1 MGAGQ
6 TRAGAQTAATTTA
19 RTRAAHK
26 TDSDAIGGAFRSHL
40 QQREVLKFGYVPMG
54 DSASGEGFGGF
65 HVLRYGR
72 GRGLLGRRPPVVA
85 ARNETHFAPFATWD
99 PRIGHC
105 KPNVRRL
112 GAKDLQKDGFASQQ
126 VWYWSIAWNPSKYGQ
141 YMEGWTGPDP
151 SKY

>member
-26 TDSDAIGGAFRSHL
+26 IDSDAIGGAFRSHL
-40 QQREVLKFGYVPMG
+40 QRREVLKFGYVPMG
-54 DSASGEGFGGF
+54 DSASGEGFEGF

-99 PRIGHC
+99 PRIGYC

-112 GAKDLQKDGFASQQ
+112 GTHARRPLAST
-126 VWYWSIAWNPSKYGQ
+126 VRPSRRCALSPARPAATVIGAPVASY
-141 YMEGWTGPDP
+141 TH
-151 SKY
+151 